1 MAEKNAEKVLA
12 MCKKSVS
19 LPGDELGRKLSIGI
33 EKQMQKVAADL
44 AKLPDDIVLQF
55 KQIESFLQSL
65 ITGFGDLNYMLE
77 DGAVDL
83 EAMID
88 SMIAQL

>member
-1 MAEKNAEKVLA
+1 
-12 MCKKSVS
+12 MCKKSIS
-19 LPGDELGRKLSIGI
+19 LPDDELGRKSSIDI
-33 EKQMQKVAADL
+33 EKQLQKAAADL

-77 DGAVDL
+77 DGMVDL